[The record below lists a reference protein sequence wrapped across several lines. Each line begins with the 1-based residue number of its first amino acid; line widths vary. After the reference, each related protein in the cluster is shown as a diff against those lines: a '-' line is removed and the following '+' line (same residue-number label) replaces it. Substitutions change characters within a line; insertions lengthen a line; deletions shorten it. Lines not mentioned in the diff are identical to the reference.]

1 MKNINTEQQTFPPL
15 GGRGLRTLL
24 STPIFAGLL
33 WMMSSCNF
41 FSLDTP
47 NDPNNPSLGSVS
59 QNASRTQVQNLV
71 TGLESRHRDYLFTV
85 TTLFG
90 TMGRELWYL
99 NASDPR
105 WQTDWLGMNGR
116 QATANMF
123 GYLNTYQ
130 QPYFAIRQALT
141 VIDAVNNTN
150 TFTTEEKSAISGF
163 AKTIMAYQYLIVAM
177 GQYENGIRIDVK
189 DVQNPGPFL
198 PLAES
203 LTQIKRIL
211 DEGNTELGAGGT
223 GNFPLRFT
231 TGFTGNGFGTVAAL
245 RQMNRAIAARLA
257 VYRQDWQGALDAV
270 NASFYNA
277 TGSLEAG
284 PAHTYGAPPDAF
296 NPLFFVRNAAVS
308 TLVVVHPSVINDT
321 IAGDARV
328 RAKFF
333 RRTSPVSVTS
343 DGTPLAGQY
352 QDNRYAT
359 NTTEIKFFRNE
370 ELVLIAAEANAQ
382 LNKTPEAVA
391 AINRICTVAGIG
403 NYTGATTKD
412 ALINEVLFQRRYSL
426 WGEPWGHRW
435 VDLRRYD
442 RLNATNVDV
451 SLDRG
456 TIFKQLARPQAE
468 INWDEYV
475 KTR

>member
-1 MKNINTEQQTFPPL
+1 MKK
-15 GGRGLRTLL
+15 TLL
-24 STPIFAGLL
+24 YTPILTGLL
-33 WMMSSCNF
+33 FISSSC
-41 FSLDTP
+41 SLFELEAP

-71 TGLESRHRDYLFTV
+71 TGLESRHRDYVFTV
-85 TTLFG
+85 TMLFG
-90 TMGRELWYL
+90 SLGRELWYL

-123 GYLNTYQ
+123 GYLATYTN
-130 QPYFAIRQALT
+130 PYFAIRQAQTTL
-141 VIDAVNNTN
+141 DAVKNTSA
-150 TFTTEEKSAISGF
+150 FTDQEKNAVSGF
-163 AKTIMAYQYLIVAM
+163 AKTIMGYQYLIAAM

-198 PLAES
+198 TLTES

-211 DEGNTELGAGGT
+211 DEGNTELGNAGT
-223 GNFPLRFT
+223 GNFPLRLT
-231 TGFTGNGFGTVAAL
+231 SGFTANGFNTIASL

-270 NASFYNA
+270 NGSFYSL
-277 TGSLEAG
+277 TGSLDAG

-296 NPLFFVRNAAVS
+296 NPLFFVLNANV
-308 TLVVVHPSVINDT
+308 TTMMVVHPSVLRDT
-321 IAGDARV
+321 LAGDARV

-333 RRTSPVSVTS
+333 RRNAPVSVTS
-343 DGTPLAGQY
+343 DGTPLSGLF
-352 QDNRYAT
+352 QDRRYPL

-382 LNKTPEAVA
+382 LGNTQAAVA
-391 AINRICTVAGIG
+391 AINRVRTAA
-403 NYTGATTKD
+403 NLSTYSGATTRD
-412 ALINEVLFQRRYSL
+412 ALINEILFQRRYSL
-426 WGEPWGHRW
+426 WAEPWGHRW
-435 VDLRRYD
+435 IDLRRYD
-442 RLNATNVDV
+442 RLNAQNVDV
-451 SLDRG
+451 TLDRG
-456 TIFKQLARPQAE
+456 TIFRQMARPQAE

>member
-1 MKNINTEQQTFPPL
+1 MKNTNTEQQTFPPL
-15 GGRGLRTLL
+15 GTKGLKALL
-24 STPIFAGLL
+24 YTPIFAGIMLL
-33 WMMSSCNF
+33 MSSCNF

-85 TTLFG
+85 TMLYG

-150 TFTTEEKSAISGF
+150 TFTTEEKNAISGF
-163 AKTIMAYQYLIVAM
+163 AKTLMAYQYLIVAM

-211 DEGNTELGAGGT
+211 DEGNTELGGT
-223 GNFPLRFT
+223 GNFPLRLT
-231 TGFTGNGFGTVAAL
+231 SGFTANGFGTIASI

-257 VYRQDWQGALDAV
+257 LYRQDWQGALDAV
-270 NASFYNA
+270 NSSFYSA

-296 NPLFFVRNAAVS
+296 NPLFFVRNANVS
-308 TLVVVHPSVINDT
+308 TMMVVHPSVLRDT

-343 DGTPLAGQY
+343 DGTPLAGLY
-352 QDNRYAT
+352 QDNRFAL
-359 NTTEIKFFRNE
+359 NTSEIKFFRNE

-382 LNKTPEAVA
+382 LNKTQEAVA
-391 AINRICTVAGIG
+391 AINRIRTAAGIG
-403 NYTGATTKD
+403 NYTGSTTKD
-412 ALINEVLFQRRYSL
+412 ALINEILFQRRYSL
-426 WGEPWGHRW
+426 WAEPWGHRW
-435 VDLRRYD
+435 IDLRRYNL
-442 RLNATNVDV
+442 LNAQNVDV
-451 SLDRG
+451 TLDRG